1 MFQTL
6 SKLLSILV
14 VLSVVEPKVKNNM
27 HIESVQ
33 IEENMNSWF
42 NPQKKGWLAG
52 DVGHSIRIN
61 DQKVVWIFGD
71 SFFGNFENGRLK
83 RDGLHIN
90 NCIAI
95 QERVN
100 NDDAD
105 PLSVSLIFFM
115 AL

>member
-1 MFQTL
+1 M
-6 SKLLSILV
+6 
-14 VLSVVEPKVKNNM
+14 
-27 HIESVQ
+27 VQ
-33 IEENMNSWF
+33 SS
-42 NPQKKGWLAG
+42 KKGWLAG

-95 QERVN
+95 QER
-100 NDDAD
+100 
-105 PLSVSLIFFM
+105 LMMTSKILYGRC
-115 AL
+115 